1 MDFRV
6 LGPLEVTSRRG
17 DVLIRSAQLRRLLAI
32 LLVHAG
38 AVVSSDRLIDELWD
52 GQPPAGAAQSM
63 WTCVARLRRVLA
75 AGSDDPVLMT
85 RPPGYVLQVEPD
97 QIDAARFERLLI
109 EASRLSTDQAQSAV
123 DMLTQGLALW
133 RGPAFAEFVDTTFAS
148 AEAAR
153 LEELRLTAYERRC
166 EAELELGR
174 HAELIAGLQSFITA
188 NPLREAPRG
197 QLMLA
202 LYRSGRQAEALEA
215 YQTYQSLLQ
224 TELGLDPSALL
235 RTRHARMLRQAVDL
249 DWTPHRPPGAEVA
262 DQPDGSLD
270 RPATRLT
277 GQRRPGRGIPV
288 ELTSF
293 VGRSTELVAVSADLA
308 ASRLV
313 TLTGVGGVGKTRI
326 ALRSAETVSTAFPD
340 GVWWCE
346 LAPLT
351 DAAAVEPALSTVLGV
366 QRRVGVGGVE
376 SVLAF
381 LAQMRLLLVLDN
393 CEHVLSGVRPIADA
407 ILSRCPGVAVLATS
421 RTPLGVVGERLRPI
435 APLPLPLPGPG
446 RSSAL
451 DSPAVKL
458 FLDRARAVRPELDV
472 TGTNLDRAV
481 DVCIRLD
488 GLPLAIELAAARV
501 RSLNPADLAARLTDP
516 FDLLS
521 GIGTSVVGR
530 HGTMQA
536 VLDWSYNLLG
546 TGQRRLFDR
555 LSVFAGGFTLAA
567 AEEVGT
573 GFGVVRTEVVDL
585 LTDLV
590 DASMVTAGPTTGAT
604 RYSLLEMLRQYGL
617 HHLNDRGS
625 AETFRLAHARYFAA
639 QVARADRGLRG
650 PDEEHWVGVVD
661 RDLDNLRSAHRWA
674 VEHNNADL
682 ALVVSSGLRYYAL
695 YRFRDEVVSW
705 GAAAI
710 ALPDAVGHSQ
720 FAVACGAVA
729 EGLTARGELRCADAL
744 AEQILARASDPDD
757 PDRMPG
763 LRVAGMVALYE
774 GRTDDGFRY
783 HQEMLRLA
791 RLHHAPYET
800 GMALLG
806 LAQSRTYG
814 GDAPAGLT
822 FAEEQFRVAQQLKNP
837 SMLALALY
845 DQAEALSLTEP
856 EAARDRYERAVGL
869 AQAAG
874 SSFIEGIALVGLAS
888 LLGRSGRPSTALPQ
902 FLAITDR
909 WYDMGIWHHQWTT
922 LRNLV
927 QLLLRIGCNEDA
939 AVLIH
944 AIEAST
950 TAAAAFGTDAERM
963 ADATDTLHTALGE
976 CRWSSA
982 LARGAAFS
990 DNDAVIFARD
1000 AINRAIN
1007 AASHDQPNHRLPDRS
1022 KSSSGT

>member
-1 MDFRV
+1 MLLSNGRAVPNRVVIGMDFRV
-6 LGPLEVTSRRG
+6 LGPLQVTSGRG
-17 DVLIRSAQLRRLLAI
+17 EVLIQSAQLRRLLAI

-38 AVVSSDRLIDELWD
+38 AVVPTDRLTDELWD
-52 GQPPAGAAQSM
+52 GQPPAAAAQSM
-63 WTCVARLRRVLA
+63 WTCVARLRRVLTA
-75 AGSDDPVLMT
+75 ASDDPVLIT
-85 RPPGYVLQVEPD
+85 RPPGYLLQVEPD

-109 EASRLSTDQAQSAV
+109 EATRLPADRAQSAV

-153 LEELRLTAYERRC
+153 LEELRLTAHERRFD
-166 EAELELGR
+166 AELGLGR
-174 HAELIAGLQSFITA
+174 HTELIAGLQSFIA
-188 NPLREAPRG
+188 SHPLREAPRA

-202 LYRSGRQAEALEA
+202 LYRSGRHAEALAA
-215 YQTYQSLLQ
+215 YQTYRSLLR
-224 TELGLDPSALL
+224 TEMGLEPSALL
-235 RTRHARMLRQAVDL
+235 RSRQAQMLQQAVDL
-249 DWTPHRPPGAEVA
+249 DWTPPHSPGAH
-262 DQPDGSLD
+262 GSPD
-270 RPATRLT
+270 RPVAYLAA
-277 GQRRPGRGIPV
+277 QRRPGRGMPV

-293 VGRSTELVAVSADLA
+293 VGRSPELAAVSADLA

-326 ALRSAETVSTAFPD
+326 ALRTADTASTGYPD

-346 LAPLT
+346 LSPLT
-351 DAAAVEPALSTVLGV
+351 DAAVVEPALSTVLGV
-366 QRRVGVGGVE
+366 QRQVGVGGVE

-381 LAQMRLLLVLDN
+381 LARRRLLLVLDN
-393 CEHVLSGVRPIADA
+393 CEHVLGGVRPMVDA
-407 ILSRCPGVAVLATS
+407 ILSRCPGVVVLATS
-421 RTPLGVVGERLRPI
+421 RTPLGVAGERIRPV
-435 APLPLPLPGPG
+435 APLPLPGPA
-446 RSSAL
+446 RSSRL
-451 DSPAVKL
+451 DSPAVRL
-458 FLDRARAVRPELDV
+458 FLERARAVRPDLDA

-481 DVCIRLD
+481 DVCTRLD

-516 FDLLS
+516 FDLLN
-521 GIGTSVVGR
+521 GVGTSAAGR
-530 HGTMQA
+530 HGTLQA

-567 AEEVGT
+567 AEAVCT
-573 GFGVVRTEVVDL
+573 GFGVVRTHVVDL

-590 DASMVTAGPTTGAT
+590 DASMVTAGPTTGET
-604 RYSLLEMLRQYGL
+604 RYSQLEMLRQYGR
-617 HHLNDRGS
+617 HHLNDGGK
-625 AETFRLAHARYFAA
+625 AEAFRLAHARYFAA

-650 PDEEHWVGVVD
+650 PDEERWVGIVD
-661 RDLDNLRSAHRWA
+661 RDLDNLRSAQRWA
-674 VEHNNADL
+674 VERRNADL
-682 ALVVSSGLRYYAL
+682 ALVLSSGLRYYAL

-705 GAAAI
+705 GEAAI
-710 ALPDAVGHSQ
+710 ALPDAVGHPQ

-744 AEQILARASDPDD
+744 AERILARASDPDD
-757 PDRMPG
+757 CDRMPG

-791 RLHHAPYET
+791 RLHHAEYET
-800 GMALLG
+800 GTALLG
-806 LAQSRTYG
+806 LAQSCTYG
-814 GDAPAGLT
+814 GDALAGLT
-822 FAEEQFRVAQQLKNP
+822 FAEEQYRVAQQLGNP

-845 DQAEALSLTEP
+845 DQAEPLSLTEP
-856 EAARDRYERAVGL
+856 EAARDHYERAIRL
-869 AQAAG
+869 ARAAG

-902 FLAITDR
+902 FLAIIAR
-909 WYDMGIWHHQWTT
+909 WHDMGVWHHQWTT

-927 QLLLRIGCNEDA
+927 QLLLRIGCSEDA

-944 AIEAST
+944 AIEAGK

-963 ADATDTLHTALGE
+963 AAATGTLQRALGE
-976 CRWSSA
+976 CTWSSA
-982 LARGAAFS
+982 VAQGAALS
-990 DNDAVIFARD
+990 DDGAVAFARE
-1000 AINRAIN
+1000 AINRAISATGLN
-1007 AASHDQPNHRLPDRS
+1007 
-1022 KSSSGT
+1022 SST